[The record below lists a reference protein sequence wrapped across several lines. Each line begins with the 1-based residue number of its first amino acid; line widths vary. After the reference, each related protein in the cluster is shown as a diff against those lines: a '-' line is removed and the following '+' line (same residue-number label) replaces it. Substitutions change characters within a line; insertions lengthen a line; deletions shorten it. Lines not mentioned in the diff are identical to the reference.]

1 MPDHEAQDLTL
12 LLRDWSEGSDEA
24 LEQLALRVEGE
35 LRRLARHYL
44 RSEQEG
50 HLLESGAL
58 VNEAW
63 MRLIGWSND
72 AWQNR
77 EHFFGVAARMMRLV
91 LVDEARK
98 RNYAKRGG
106 DTFRVSLSEAN
117 QPVIWRAEEL
127 IALNEALERLSKLDQ
142 RKAQVVEMR
151 YFSGLDQKDIAGV
164 LHISTRQVQRELR
177 LAQAWLYRELKS
189 IRDGAN
195 ESSPMAKD
203 K

>member
-1 MPDHEAQDLTL
+1 
-12 LLRDWSEGSDEA
+12 
-24 LEQLALRVEGE
+24 
-35 LRRLARHYL
+35 
-44 RSEQEG
+44 
-50 HLLESGAL
+50 
-58 VNEAW
+58 
-63 MRLIGWSND
+63 
-72 AWQNR
+72 
-77 EHFFGVAARMMRLV
+77 MRLV

-142 RKAQVVEMR
+142 RKAQIVEMR
-151 YFSGLDQKDIAGV
+151 YFGGLDQKDISMV
-164 LHISTRQVQRELR
+164 LNISTRQVQRELR
-177 LAQAWLYRELKS
+177 LAQAWLYRELNA
-189 IRDGAN
+189 IRDGVN